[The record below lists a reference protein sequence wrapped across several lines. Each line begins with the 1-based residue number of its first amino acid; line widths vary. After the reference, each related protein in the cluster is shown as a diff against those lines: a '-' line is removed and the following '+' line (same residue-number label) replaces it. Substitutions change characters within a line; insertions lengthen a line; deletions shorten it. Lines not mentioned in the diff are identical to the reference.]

1 MMSVPVVLGAGKS
14 RDQDIGAKSANDAH
28 DISERH
34 IVTAPF
40 LKSFV
45 RSLRISEISNT
56 GKSLLNS
63 VVAIGGQQLQRA
75 QHPEHIE
82 QTAAELVLSA
92 FATSQRE
99 QQGLHA
105 FSARLHRQ
113 QATILVVR
121 MCDDHH
127 QTAGGL

>member
-28 DISERH
+28 DISKRH

-82 QTAAELVLSA
+82 QTAAELVL
-92 FATSQRE
+92 ATLAASKRE
-99 QQGLHA
+99 QQ
-105 FSARLHRQ
+105 RLHTFTSGLERQ
-113 QATILVVR
+113 
-121 MCDDHH
+121 
-127 QTAGGL
+127 